1 MAEVPMNFYQCGF
14 YFKYDKYVNDCWWFL
29 NVNSNI
35 EQIVCYYIFM
45 IIRISS
51 RAVKGLLRP
60 HLVRSYH
67 AYDQTIKSLLDR
79 AKSGETEEM
88 QKKI

>member
-1 MAEVPMNFYQCGF
+1 
-14 YFKYDKYVNDCWWFL
+14 
-29 NVNSNI
+29 
-35 EQIVCYYIFM
+35 M

-51 RAVKGLLRP
+51 RAIKGLLRP

-67 AYDQTIKSLLDR
+67 AYAYDQTIKSLLDR

>member
-1 MAEVPMNFYQCGF
+1 
-14 YFKYDKYVNDCWWFL
+14 
-29 NVNSNI
+29 
-35 EQIVCYYIFM
+35 M

-51 RAVKGLLRP
+51 RAVKGLLR

>member
-1 MAEVPMNFYQCGF
+1 
-14 YFKYDKYVNDCWWFL
+14 
-29 NVNSNI
+29 
-35 EQIVCYYIFM
+35 M

-51 RAVKGLLRP
+51 RAIKGLSRP

-79 AKSGETEEM
+79 AKFDETEELE
-88 QKKI
+88 KKI